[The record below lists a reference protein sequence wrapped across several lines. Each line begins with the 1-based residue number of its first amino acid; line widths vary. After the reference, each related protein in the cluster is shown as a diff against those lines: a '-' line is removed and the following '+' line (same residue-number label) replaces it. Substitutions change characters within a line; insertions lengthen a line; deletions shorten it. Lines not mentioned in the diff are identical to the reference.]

1 MKRKLLFGCVLIT
14 FIFMMVPSLSALEYN
29 EIVAENESRL
39 KDTLVYE
46 RIDALK
52 SRLAHSL
59 KRIENILND
68 DIWSILW
75 DIINDIIGIIVIFI
89 TFNSIDL
96 LFLLLIPIFVSIPLI
111 AMMKVIELGVYGA
124 ILFDIARNI
133 ADLIM
138 YIISPTNTS
147 SPNY

>member
-89 TFNSIDL
+89 TFNGIDL
-96 LFLLLIPIFVSIPLI
+96 LFLLLIPLFVSIPLI